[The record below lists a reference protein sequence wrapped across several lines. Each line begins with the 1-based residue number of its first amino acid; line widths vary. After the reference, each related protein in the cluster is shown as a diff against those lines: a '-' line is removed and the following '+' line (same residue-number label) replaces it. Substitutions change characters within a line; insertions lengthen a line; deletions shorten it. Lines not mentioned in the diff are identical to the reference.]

1 MSPRLH
7 YTTQSTTSAER
18 DSAMAYDT
26 ITLEKDEGIATVTL
40 NRPQRLNAWTPAMGA
55 ELADAFRDV
64 DRDAAVRAVIFTGA
78 GRAFCA
84 GADMDFFAAQVAGG
98 GGTQAPAGV
107 PGPARVE
114 VFPALMRHLSK
125 PIIAAI
131 NGFALGIGCTMT
143 LLCDIRI
150 AAEEAKM
157 GFLFPRMGV
166 MAELGSTFLLPR
178 LIGLGRACEF
188 MFTGKQYSAVECER
202 AGLVNRLVPGAAL
215 GTAARELAREIAQCA
230 PLSIL
235 LTRQALYQGLSE
247 SFEAQVRYEGFT
259 LDYLYRTRDH
269 AEAVRA
275 FTEKRSPVFEGR

>member
-1 MSPRLH
+1 
-7 YTTQSTTSAER
+7 
-18 DSAMAYDT
+18 MAYET
-26 ITLEKDEGIATVTL
+26 ITLENDDGIATVTL

-55 ELADAFRDV
+55 ELADAFRAV
-64 DRDAAVRAVIFTGA
+64 DRDPAVRVVLFTGA

-84 GADMDFFAAQVAGG
+84 GADMDFFAAQVAAG
-98 GGTQAPAGV
+98 GGTSGQPGV

-114 VFPALMRHLSK
+114 EFPALMRHLSK
-125 PIIAAI
+125 PTIAAI

-143 LLCDIRI
+143 LLCDIRL
-150 AAEEAKM
+150 AAADARL

-178 LIGLGRACEF
+178 LVGLGRACEF
-188 MFTGKQYSAVECER
+188 MFTGKQYTAADCER
-202 AGLVNRLVPGAAL
+202 AGLVNRVVPAGELAA
-215 GTAARELAREIAQCA
+215 AARELAREIVQCA
-230 PLSIL
+230 PLSIA

-247 SFEAQVRYEGFT
+247 SFDAQVRYEGYT

-275 FTEKRSPVFEGR
+275 FKDKRPPVFEGR